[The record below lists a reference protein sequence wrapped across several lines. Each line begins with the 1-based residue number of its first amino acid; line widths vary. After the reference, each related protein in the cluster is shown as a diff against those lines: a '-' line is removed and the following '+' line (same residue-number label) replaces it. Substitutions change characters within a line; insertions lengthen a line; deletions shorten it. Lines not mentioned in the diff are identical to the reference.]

1 VNKKKILLIGSI
13 VVGVSLAVAGSLYYW
28 NELKK
33 TEKLKDLDYNK
44 TTEWF
49 NVGEVPGSYT
59 RYVDLKSIHV
69 EGKYISV
76 IVLMDYK
83 KVHHGLNDLSA
94 KKNLYF
100 NCDTNNGYLKVWD
113 KRYSG
118 HMGSE
123 AMIHE
128 DIVEEIELKEPEVI
142 FPHDLK
148 ILEVVCK
155 TSKDN
160 GDVTVKPVEP
170 VKEAEKTDKPVEPVN
185 EAEKTDKPV
194 EPVNEAEK
202 TDKPVEPVKEAEKAD
217 KPVEPVKEAEKTDKP
232 VEPVKEAEKTDKP
245 VEPVKEPE
253 KTVKPAA

>member
-1 VNKKKILLIGSI
+1 MNKKKIILIVSI
-13 VVGVSLAVAGSLYYW
+13 VLGLALAVAGSLYYW

-33 TEKLKDLDYNK
+33 NEKLKDLDYNK

-83 KVHHGLNDLSA
+83 KLHHDLNDLSA

-100 NCDTNNGYLKVWD
+100 NCEANNGYLKVWD

-123 AMIHE
+123 VMIHE
-128 DIVEEIELKEPEVI
+128 DIVEEVELKEPEVI

-160 GDVTVKPVEP
+160 GDVIVKPEEHA
-170 VKEAEKTDKPVEPVN
+170 KEAEKTDKPEEP
-185 EAEKTDKPV
+185 A
-194 EPVNEAEK
+194 
-202 TDKPVEPVKEAEKAD
+202 
-217 KPVEPVKEAEKTDKP
+217 KEAEKTDKP
-232 VEPVKEAEKTDKP
+232 VEPVKEAEKIDKPVEPAKEAEKTDKP
-245 VEPVKEPE
+245 VEPAKEAE
-253 KTVKPAA
+253 KTDKPVEPAKEAEKTDKPVEPAKEAEKTDKPAA